1 MEVQLSTDLQT
12 RLTRLAHQQ
21 GRDSGALVVEAIERL
36 VNYDEWFVSEV
47 EKGLS
52 QIESGQTLSHSQVG
66 TRMDGYLARKQPR
79 V

>member
-66 TRMDGYLARKQPR
+66 ARMDGYLARKQPR